1 LSGMLDWMVV
11 RPSPRPLRS
20 CLREYGAP
28 SIAMG
33 VTPHL
38 AFDETC
44 SLRP

>member
-1 LSGMLDWMVV
+1 MIDWMVV
-11 RPSPRPLRS
+11 RPSLALRRS
-20 CLREYGAP
+20 WLRELGAP

-44 SLRP
+44 RLLP